1 MDKEELELLLEKVED
16 MLRSAWGEECAVW
29 DDEDDE
35 RPDAD
40 FHIQEALGSVYE
52 ALKWLRNN

>member
-1 MDKEELELLLEKVED
+1 MDKDELES
-16 MLRSAWGEECAVW
+16 MLSKIEGMLTSACGEECALW

-40 FHIQEALGSVYE
+40 FYI
-52 ALKWLRNN
+52 